1 MSHALCVVI
10 IILVLAALFW
20 TFDKSAF
27 RSDSFTLPFG
37 GGYVYGPYYGGMAD
51 KEVEADSLMT

>member
-1 MSHALCVVI
+1 MSQTLCIVI
-10 IILVLAALFW
+10 IILVLVALLFW
-20 TFDKSAF
+20 GQSGLDT
-27 RSDSFTLPFG
+27 FTLPFG